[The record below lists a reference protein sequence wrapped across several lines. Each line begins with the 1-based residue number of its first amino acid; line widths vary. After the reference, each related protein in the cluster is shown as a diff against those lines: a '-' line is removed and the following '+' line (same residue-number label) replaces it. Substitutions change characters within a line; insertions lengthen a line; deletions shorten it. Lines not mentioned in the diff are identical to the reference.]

1 MTLELQEAA
10 NSGATGV
17 LSILTSAPVVTG
29 GIFFQD
35 GNVVAAAVNGRT
47 PALGRRLVGTGLV
60 DPMAI
65 ERLFPPGGADIN
77 PQVGAA
83 AVRAGF
89 MEQGVLEA
97 VHLEYLVD
105 DLDVL
110 LASNPSESKFHVG
123 REPDRFAVS
132 PIPLSTVLRTL
143 DERRDLCG
151 QVWSRLGMNVGP
163 DQTVPHLTG
172 LPDGC
177 STFAQALAAWLD
189 GSRTLTE
196 AALDSGFSRFE
207 AIVLVGE
214 LVNAGVVQCEVYVP
228 QEVDAAPPV
237 LSPLDPN
244 MPAAPADAF
253 TADFAMAQF
262 NESGLEDTNAEE
274 WTASF
279 ALRDNPVTAPLE
291 TVELPAMDG
300 AALATPAVTDF
311 GAPSVTEYAVP
322 AVTEF
327 APPTTPDFSAPAV
340 AEYAPPAL
348 SDFSPYEEPTPQPQQ
363 PQQYDLS
370 AATAELAGLAAAG
383 DAFGHE
389 EFSANAPA
397 PSNGS
402 VPPLAPPP
410 EAATSYDP
418 AAFAPPTTEF
428 TAPPAYAP
436 PAFEAPSFSAPAY
449 EPPAYDSTSFTAPA
463 PTTPTYE
470 PVLPVSDYAAP
481 PAYEPEAFAP
491 PAPPAFTAPAPTA
504 PAYEPPTFA
513 PPPAWAQPEPSYSTP
528 EPSYTTPAPSYDAPA
543 SPWEAAATEMMT
555 PAPVEYVVDE
565 VVPQQ
570 VVPEQVVTEQFISEF
585 AVPAAQAPVAPA
597 PVAPPVPGAEFKE
610 PPSPEVLDAAVA
622 AASARAVAAARQR
635 RLSASTRFALLV
647 AQDQTK
653 RADAAAYVEKQVS
666 VKASIEEAKLLRA
679 RLEHAQARVISAQQA
694 TSEATLQLLTAQQAE
709 ALWKARVAQVASSID
724 ASNQRLAA
732 VEDQLVM
739 AQNELNARRA
749 ELLSAEEN
757 LRVSKNNYEI
767 AQMRHKSAAIDV
779 VAARMDNQQ
788 VRDRKVELEAAYA
801 AAVDALRQAESNV
814 NTTASEHSTA
824 SQEVAALTNQLAAL
838 QATLGDAAFVDEA
851 LEATETDAE

>member
-35 GNVVAAAVNGRT
+35 GAVVAAAVNGRT

-65 ERLFPPGGADIN
+65 ERLFPQGGADIN

-110 LASNPSESKFHVG
+110 LSSNPSESKFHVG
-123 REPDRFAVS
+123 REPDRFAVA
-132 PIPLSTVLRTL
+132 PIPLSTVMRTL
-143 DERRDLCG
+143 EERRDLCG
-151 QVWSRLGMNVGP
+151 QVWARLGMSVGP

-228 QEVDAAPPV
+228 QEVDAAPPTLPALDSV
-237 LSPLDPN
+237 L
-244 MPAAPADAF
+244 PAAPADAMSS
-253 TADFAMAQF
+253 DFAMAQF
-262 NESGLEDTNAEE
+262 TDTGLEDTNTED
-274 WTASF
+274 WTNSF

-291 TVELPAMDG
+291 TVDLPATDIPEF
-300 AALATPAVTDF
+300 ATPAVTDF
-311 GAPSVTEYAVP
+311 NAPPVSEYAVAAVTDFAPPPVPEVGAPS
-322 AVTEF
+322 
-327 APPTTPDFSAPAV
+327 V

-348 SDFSPYEEPTPQPQQ
+348 SDFSPYEPAAPAAAEPTTPEH
-363 PQQYDLS
+363 YDLN

-383 DAFGHE
+383 AAFGHE
-389 EFSANAPA
+389 DFSAPAPT

-410 EAATSYDP
+410 EAAAAYDP
-418 AAFAPPTTEF
+418 AAFAPPAPDFGATSYT
-428 TAPPAYAP
+428 PPAY
-436 PAFEAPSFSAPAY
+436 EAPTFSAPTY
-449 EPPAYDSTSFTAPA
+449 EPPPYDATSFAAPPPEATA
-463 PTTPTYE
+463 TPYE
-470 PVLPVSDYAAP
+470 PVLPVADYVAA

-491 PAPPAFTAPAPTA
+491 PAFTAPVAPA
-504 PAYEPPTFA
+504 PAYGS
-513 PPPAWAQPEPSYSTP
+513 PSN
-528 EPSYTTPAPSYDAPA
+528 
-543 SPWEAAATEMMT
+543 PWEAAATEMMT
-555 PAPVEYVVDE
+555 PVPAIAEVAPVEPVVAE
-565 VVPQQ
+565 PPAVEPFGAGSFAAQQ
-570 VVPEQVVTEQFISEF
+570 FGAP
-585 AVPAAQAPVAPA
+585 PAAPEYAAPA
-597 PVAPPVPGAEFKE
+597 PTPTPEPAPEPEPAPVPGSEFKG

-647 AQDQTK
+647 EQYQNR

-679 RLEHAQARVISAQQA
+679 RLEHAQARVIAAQQA

-709 ALWKARVAQVASSID
+709 ALWKARVAQVAASID
-724 ASNQRLAA
+724 ASNQRLAV

-779 VAARMDNQQ
+779 VAARLDNQQ
-788 VRDRKVELEAAYA
+788 VRDRKLELEAAYA
-801 AAVDALRQAESNV
+801 AAVEALRQAESNV
-814 NTTASEHSTA
+814 NTTASEHSAA

-838 QATLGDAAFVDEA
+838 QATLGDTAYSDDA
-851 LEATETDAE
+851 LEATEPTAE